1 MSSPINTTTV
11 RATGR
16 AFVAA
21 IVGAL
26 IAWGATKW
34 GKFNSGTFATLVP
47 VVSGLYYTAITAL
60 EKKYPKLGWL
70 LGTLP
75 QAPVVVTP
83 TPAPAPAPTPAPEPT
98 PAPTPVAA
106 KKPRA
111 PKKPTEKKTTEK

>member
-1 MSSPINTTTV
+1 MSSPLNTTTT

-26 IAWGATKW
+26 ISWGATKW
-34 GKFNSGTFATLVP
+34 GKLNTGTFAALTP

-60 EKKYPKLGWL
+60 EKKFPKFGWL

-75 QAPVVVTP
+75 QPKVAVTSVEPTTAPTP
-83 TPAPAPAPTPAPEPT
+83 TPAPAKVVAKKAPAKKA
-98 PAPTPVAA
+98 AAVKKAA
-106 KKPRA
+106 KKKA
-111 PKKPTEKKTTEK
+111 